1 MPPARAPRQIRDV
14 VFVDGVRTPFGK
26 AGSLYAET
34 RADDLVV
41 NCIRELVRRH
51 PELPPERIDEVAI
64 AATTQTGDQGLT
76 IGRTA
81 ALLAGLP
88 RSVPGFAID
97 RMCAGAM
104 TAVTTVSSGIAVGAY
119 DVAVAGGVEHMGHH
133 PMGQG
138 IDPNPRIVA
147 EKLVDQSA
155 LVMGATAE
163 NLHDRFPAITRERA
177 DAFAVLSQQRVQQAY
192 VDGVIQESLVTV
204 ATRSTELGWGLAT
217 ADEPP
222 RPGTTVEA
230 LAGLKTPFRP
240 HGRVT
245 AGNAAGLN
253 DGATACLVAAEEVAG
268 ELGLPVAMRMVSFAF
283 AGVDPETMG
292 VGPIPST
299 EKALAKADLG
309 IDDIGAFEINEAFA
323 VQVLAFLD
331 HFGVAADDPRVNPY
345 GGAIALGHPLA
356 SSGVRLMI
364 HLARTFREHPEVR
377 YGLTTMC
384 IGLGMGGTVVWEN
397 PRYQSDG
404 DDPRTPAARRRH
416 TGASLDRRAAT
427 VRSTQ
432 AAAAAAEGEVVTR
445 ALSRDVALPH
455 TDRPAVLIT
464 LDNGQDHTRPNTLGP
479 RGLAELNAAL
489 DTARA
494 RDDISAILVTGKPFI
509 LAAGA
514 DLSAMGLLTDR
525 EQALAIARIGH
536 AVLGKL
542 HDAPVPTFVLVNG
555 MALGGGLE
563 VALHCRLPH
572 GVRRGRRDRPAGV
585 LPGPGPGLGR
595 GLPACRT

>member
-1 MPPARAPRQIRDV
+1 MASASREV

-41 NCIRELVRRH
+41 NCIRELMRRH
-51 PELPPERIDEVAI
+51 PELPPERVDEVAV

-88 RSVPGFAID
+88 KSVPGFAID

-104 TAVTTVSSGIAVGAY
+104 TAVTTTASGIAFGAY
-119 DVAVAGGVEHMGHH
+119 DVVVAGGVEHMGHH

-155 LVMGATAE
+155 LVMGSTAE
-163 NLHDRFPAITRERA
+163 NLHDRYPAITRERA
-177 DAFAVLSQQRVQQAY
+177 DAFAVLSQQRVAQAY
-192 VDGVIQESLVTV
+192 ADGVIQESLVPV
-204 ATRSTELGWGLAT
+204 ATRSATEGWGLAT

-222 RPGTTVEA
+222 RPGTTA
-230 LAGLKTPFRP
+230 GGLARLRTPFRP

-253 DGATACLVAAEEVAG
+253 DGATAALLAAEDVAT
-268 ELGLPVAMRMVSFAF
+268 ELGLPVAMRLVGFAF
-283 AGVDPETMG
+283 AGVDPEVMG
-292 VGPIPST
+292 VGPIPAT
-299 EKALAKADLG
+299 EKALARAGLT

-331 HFGVAADDPRVNPY
+331 HFGLDAEDPRVNPY

-364 HLARTFREHPEVR
+364 HLARQFRERPEVR

-384 IGLGMGGTVVWEN
+384 IGLGMGGTVLWEN
-397 PRYQSDG
+397 PHFVG
-404 DDPRTPAARRRH
+404 
-416 TGASLDRRAAT
+416 
-427 VRSTQ
+427 
-432 AAAAAAEGEVVTR
+432 GE
-445 ALSRDVALPH
+445 A
-455 TDRPAVLIT
+455 
-464 LDNGQDHTRPNTLGP
+464 
-479 RGLAELNAAL
+479 
-489 DTARA
+489 
-494 RDDISAILVTGKPFI
+494 
-509 LAAGA
+509 
-514 DLSAMGLLTDR
+514 
-525 EQALAIARIGH
+525 
-536 AVLGKL
+536 
-542 HDAPVPTFVLVNG
+542 
-555 MALGGGLE
+555 
-563 VALHCRLPH
+563 
-572 GVRRGRRDRPAGV
+572 
-585 LPGPGPGLGR
+585 
-595 GLPACRT
+595 